1 MGQIQFHREIVYNK
15 VLALVGW
22 QAGSAVLIHI
32 IEIEIELEIGRK
44 PYILINYLLLMKIHN

>member
-1 MGQIQFHREIVYNK
+1 MYNK